1 MKDDLKRNSVK
12 LILSLIILV
21 IASIAFI
28 FLKPESMASRFK
40 LEYESLNGQKTDDGR
55 EYMEVN
61 INNDNKI
68 VYADYK
74 TIFDVLDGTGVIYFG
89 FPECPWCRNAVPILL
104 EAAEESG
111 IKQIYYLN
119 NHDDRDT
126 KVLKDGEVITENE
139 GTSNYNKLLEK
150 LGDKASVYEGLEDK
164 AIKRLYYPTVVFVKN
179 GEITDYIEGTVES
192 QEDPYTPFTKN
203 QRQELKDKYKS
214 AINNLLSCDQD
225 SKC

>member
-1 MKDDLKRNSVK
+1 MRDDLKRNSVK
-12 LILSLIILV
+12 IILSLIILV

-150 LGDKASVYEGLEDK
+150 LGDKA
-164 AIKRLYYPTVVFVKN
+164 IKRLYYPTVVFVKN

-192 QEDPYTPFTKN
+192 QEDPYTPLTKN